1 MRPEDVVS
9 LGDEI
14 TVMVIEV
21 DMQGRVNLSRRAA
34 LSGEMPS
41 QAELE
46 HERHANRGPSRG
58 GPPGRG
64 PGSYGPPNRGGGYGD
79 RNYGG
84 GGGFGGRG
92 GGYDRDGGIRDR
104 GGYNN
109 DRGGFGQRRPIGPG
123 GPGPGRNPG
132 GP

>member
-34 LSGEMPS
+34 LSGEMPT

-46 HERHANRGPSRG
+46 HDRHANRGPSRG
-58 GPPGRG
+58 GPGRG
-64 PGSYGPPNRGGGYGD
+64 PAPYGAPPNRGGS
-79 RNYGG
+79 YGG
-84 GGGFGGRG
+84 SGFGGRG
-92 GGYDRDGGIRDR
+92 GYDRDSGMRDR
-104 GGYNN
+104 GGY
-109 DRGGFGQRRPIGPG
+109 DRGGYERGGFGQRRPM
-123 GPGPGRNPG
+123 GPGPRRNSGAP
-132 GP
+132 P